1 MMRRA
6 GLFASISLLLLAGLS
21 LAGVAHA
28 AVPEAA
34 APIAALDQAL
44 LTVMHNG
51 KATPFAQRYA
61 ILAPVVQQAFD
72 LDTVLETTVGP
83 RWQSFSPAD
92 QQEIRSQFLEFT
104 VASYLSNFGD
114 YGGEKFEIAPD
125 TRAIGSE
132 QVVSTRIIPASG
144 DPARIDYVMRQEAG
158 GWRAVDVL
166 LDGTI
171 SRVAVQRSD
180 FRSLLEG
187 GPSALVDSLRRKVAN
202 LSGGAGVQ

>member
-1 MMRRA
+1 MNRIA
-6 GLFASISLLLLAGLS
+6 TSTGCLAACFGFAMAHAALAQ
-21 LAGVAHA
+21 A

-44 LTVMHNG
+44 ETAMHEG

-61 ILAPVVQQAFD
+61 TLAPVVQQAFD
-72 LDTVLETTVGP
+72 LDTVLETSIGP
-83 RWQSFSPAD
+83 RWQSFSPVE
-92 QQEIRSQFLEFT
+92 QQDIRSEFLKFT
-104 VASYLSNFGD
+104 IASYVSNFNAFS
-114 YGGEKFEIAPD
+114 GERFEISPD
-125 TRAIGSE
+125 TRAIGTE
-132 QVVSTRIIPASG
+132 QVVSTRIIPTSG
-144 DPARIDYVMRQEAG
+144 DTARIDYVMRQSQA

-187 GPSALVDSLRRKVAN
+187 GPSALVDSLRKKVSV
-202 LSGGAGVQ
+202 LSGGTGVQ

>member
-6 GLFASISLLLLAGLS
+6 CLLASLTALM
-21 LAGVAHA
+21 LAGTAHA
-28 AVPEAA
+28 ALPEAA

-44 LTVMHNG
+44 LTVMHDG

-61 ILAPVVQQAFD
+61 TLAPVVQQTFD
-72 LDTVLETTVGP
+72 LETVLQTTIGP

-92 QQEIRSQFLEFT
+92 QQEIRSEFLQFT
-104 VASYLSNFGD
+104 VANYLSNFND
-114 YGGEKFEIAPD
+114 YSGQRFEIAPD
-125 TRAIGSE
+125 TRMIGATE
-132 QVVSTRIIPASG
+132 QVVSTRIIPTSG
-144 DPARIDYVMRQEAG
+144 DAARIDYVMRQEPS

-180 FRSLLEG
+180 FRSLVEG
-187 GPSALVDSLRRKVAN
+187 GPSALVESLRRKVAD